1 MAIKQTAG
9 HDQLGEFA
17 PLFAEINDDVLF
29 GQVWNDG
36 ALDPKM
42 RSMLTVT
49 TLVAKG
55 LVDQSFEHHMAFAK
69 ATVFLLKRW
78 QRFSLMLRFMLAGQM
93 HGQHSAL
100 LKAFMVI
107 KW

>member
-29 GQVWNDG
+29 GQVRNDE

-69 ATVFLLKRW
+69 ANGVSAKE
-78 QRFSLMLRFMLAGQM
+78 MA
-93 HGQHSAL
+93 AL
-100 LKAFMVI
+100 LTHVAFYAGWPNAWAAFRVA
-107 KW
+107 KSVYGD

>member
-29 GQVWNDG
+29 GQ
-36 ALDPKM
+36 
-42 RSMLTVT
+42 
-49 TLVAKG
+49 
-55 LVDQSFEHHMAFAK
+55 
-69 ATVFLLKRW
+69 
-78 QRFSLMLRFMLAGQM
+78 
-93 HGQHSAL
+93 HSAL